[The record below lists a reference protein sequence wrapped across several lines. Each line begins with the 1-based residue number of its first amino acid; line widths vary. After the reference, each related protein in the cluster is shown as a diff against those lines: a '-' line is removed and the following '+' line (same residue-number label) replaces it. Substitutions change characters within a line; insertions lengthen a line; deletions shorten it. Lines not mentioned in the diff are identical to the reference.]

1 MRTIIF
7 YSRFY
12 ITQSVCVQAAIN
24 NLICECV
31 CNSHAE
37 HSIMLPV
44 TQKNMDRPRRK
55 KNPARRGRIIENFK
69 HSVEREMNAR

>member
-44 TQKNMDRPRRK
+44 TQKNMDIGLREKRTPREEAGSLKISNTRL
-55 KNPARRGRIIENFK
+55 RGK
-69 HSVEREMNAR
+69 